1 MGIRVRKAGI
11 LDTIQDLGRHGLA
24 KFGINSNGVMDR
36 TAARLINGLLGNH
49 ENEAVIETHFPSGEF
64 EFDDDTTIAIGG
76 AEFCCEIDGCPVENW
91 RPIPVEEG
99 SALRFT
105 RKHFGNRA
113 YIAVKGGFDVEPW
126 LGSKSTN
133 LVAKAGGFE
142 GRKLAAGDN
151 IRVKPSSEADVI
163 RNVKVS
169 NSLIPFYSKFPTV
182 RVLAGPEF
190 ELLDEDSRTRLFSE
204 NYQLSMESNRMGFR
218 LKGEKLSLAEARE
231 YISSGVA
238 FGTIQLLPD
247 GQLIVLMADHQTT
260 GGYPRIANAID
271 IDLPL
276 LAQLGPSDK
285 VAFHPITLDE
295 AEKLSERFENEISL
309 FRTGIRFSG
318 QTR

>member
-1 MGIRVRKAGI
+1 MGVRVRKAGI
-11 LDTIQDLGRHGLA
+11 LDTIQDLGRHGFA

-49 ENEAVIETHFPSGEF
+49 ENEAVIEMHFPAAEF
-64 EFDDDTTIAIGG
+64 EFDNEAAVAVGG
-76 AEFCCEIDGCPVENW
+76 AEFGCEIDGSAVENW
-91 RPIPVEEG
+91 RPIPVKEG
-99 SALRFT
+99 SILRFT

-113 YIAVKGGFDVEPW
+113 YIAIKGGFDVEPW

-142 GRKLAAGDN
+142 GRKLAPGDT
-151 IRVKPSSEADVI
+151 IPVKPSAVPDTVP
-163 RNVKVS
+163 NVKVS

-182 RVLAGPEF
+182 RVIAGPEF

-204 NYQLSMESNRMGFR
+204 NYQLSTESNRMGFR
-218 LKGEKLSLAEARE
+218 LKGEKLSLAESRE

-238 FGTIQLLPD
+238 FGTVQLLPD
-247 GQLIVLMADHQTT
+247 GQLIVLMADHQTA

-276 LAQLGPSDK
+276 LAQLGPKDK
-285 VAFHPITLDE
+285 VGFHPVTLDE
-295 AEKLSERFENEISL
+295 AERISERFENEINL
-309 FRTGIRFSG
+309 FRIGIRFSG